1 MTRYKAAL
9 IHLFLSILVI
19 GFFCW
24 IVFFLW
30 YPKPLYSIAHVMEP
44 LKLLVIIGIIV
55 GPMLTLLVFS
65 TKKKAALLRSD
76 LTVIIVLQ
84 LLTLGYGIYT
94 IYLGRPSI
102 IAFADGKLHYLVE
115 KFANNQDLTYE
126 ELLPEVFSKPKLA
139 YIPQLKTLD
148 IYSSYANLEPL
159 TDKSVLK
166 PYALSVKN
174 MKAKFTSKI
183 DDIDVLLNTYP
194 EDDIKFFLLDKDG
207 DTSFVVFSMKEYK
220 IIDELKY

>member
-1 MTRYKAAL
+1 MTRFKAAL
-9 IHLFLSILVI
+9 IHFSISLVVI
-19 GFFCW
+19 GLF
-24 IVFFLW
+24 IGVVFFIW
-30 YPKPLYSIAHVMEP
+30 YPKPLYSIAHVIEP
-44 LKLLVIIGIIV
+44 LKLLVVIGIVV
-55 GPMLTLLVFS
+55 GPMLTLIVFNN
-65 TKKKAALLRSD
+65 KKKSASMHLD
-76 LTVIIVLQ
+76 LTVIILLQ

-126 ELLPEVFSKPKLA
+126 ELLPEVFSKPKMA

-148 IYSSYANLEPL
+148 IYSSYADLEPL
-159 TDKSVLK
+159 TDKSILK

-194 EDDIKFFLLDKDG
+194 EDEIKFFLLDKDG
-207 DTSFVVFSMKEYK
+207 DTSFVVFSMKENK